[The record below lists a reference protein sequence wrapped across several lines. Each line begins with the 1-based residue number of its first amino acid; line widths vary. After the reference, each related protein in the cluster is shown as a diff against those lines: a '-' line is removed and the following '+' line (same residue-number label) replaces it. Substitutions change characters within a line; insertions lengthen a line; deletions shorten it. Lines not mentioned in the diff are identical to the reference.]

1 MKKYFEL
8 IILVFFLLYSSIAYG
23 QENKLSAFIDK
34 FVSSEILFD
43 NREST
48 EDWNAT
54 AYLITLS
61 KKDLRLV
68 RNAIFARYGY
78 IFKDADL
85 KAFFGNRKWYTPT
98 IKNIAE
104 IDLSDVDKA
113 NIDFI
118 KSLESDPSVEDFV
131 QLFRKSTLPLTIP
144 TKSGEQTE
152 TNDHKFPPGYLI
164 KYFQK
169 NPLLVLY
176 PLELVTRNSIFIAI
190 IYMEPQAAGA
200 GQYIYTLATFTPAGK
215 IISELRIGIVG
226 GDLSEWSSFNAVID
240 DKLVIRI
247 RETSTSSEDG
257 TEEGTETIHK
267 DTAYSILSTGIFREL
282 SRKESKSSR
291 KK

>member
-1 MKKYFEL
+1 MRKYFKF
-8 IILVFFLLYSSIAYG
+8 IFIFAFLLFSSSISYA
-23 QENKLSAFIDK
+23 QENKVSAFIDK
-34 FVSSEILFD
+34 FVSDEILFD

-54 AYLITLS
+54 AYLITLP

-85 KAFFGNRKWYTPT
+85 REFFENKKWYRPT

-113 NIDFI
+113 NIEFI
-118 KSLESDPSVEDFV
+118 KSLESDPSVENFV
-131 QLFRKSTLPLTIP
+131 QLFRKSTLPLTMP
-144 TKSGEQTE
+144 TKSGDQT
-152 TNDHKFPPGYLI
+152 TANDDKFPPGYLI

-176 PLELVTRNSIFIAI
+176 PLDLVTRNSSFIAI

-200 GQYIYTLATFTPAGK
+200 GLYIYTLATFTPTGK
-215 IISELRIGIVG
+215 PISELRIGIVG
-226 GDLSEWSSFNAVID
+226 GDISEWSSFNAVID
-240 DKLVIRI
+240 DKLMIRI
-247 RETSTSSEDG
+247 RETYTSSESG
-257 TEEGTETIHK
+257 ERAEEVSTDK
-267 DTAYSILSTGIFREL
+267 AYSIMSNGTFRKLSE
-282 SRKESKSSR
+282 KKSKTTR
-291 KK
+291 